1 MYYIH
6 SDLTMIN
13 REKLEEIMFT
23 LDVGECNT
31 CGKKCKKYFCSKPC
45 EEAYEGFKELVKD
58 I

>member
-1 MYYIH
+1 
-6 SDLTMIN
+6 MIN
-13 REKLEEIMFT
+13 REKLEEIMFA